1 LNHTLAGTP
10 LRPQGVGASADSKC
24 DHTAGKFFIFLEE
37 GMDIRIKRALAAAGI
52 ATAMALPL
60 STQASDGTITF
71 TGAVTASTCTLKVNG
86 AGTGDGAVALP
97 TVDTSA
103 LTNAATATKTAAGT
117 FFSIGL
123 TNCTAATDLLPGP
136 AAPTT
141 VAIYFEAGPN
151 VDVATG
157 GLINGGTSNVE
168 VNLYNASN
176 ATVIGT
182 QIKPGTSTNTT
193 SYATPL
199 ALATYVATAGPL
211 QWFYAGYS
219 TAANGGNAAS
229 AGSVSTSVTY
239 SLVYN

>member
-1 LNHTLAGTP
+1 
-10 LRPQGVGASADSKC
+10 
-24 DHTAGKFFIFLEE
+24 
-37 GMDIRIKRALAAAGI
+37 MDIRIKRALAAAGI

-71 TGAVTASTCTLKVNG
+71 TGAVTASTCTLQVNG
-86 AGTGDGAVALP
+86 AGTGNGAVTLP

-103 LTNAATATKTAAGT
+103 LTNAAAPTKTAAGT
-117 FFSIGL
+117 FFSVGL

-136 AAPTT
+136 TAPTH

-151 VDVATG
+151 VDVQTG
-157 GLINGGTSNVE
+157 GLINSGTSNVE

-176 ATVIGT
+176 ATVVTT

-199 ALATYVATAGPL
+199 TLTSYTSTTGAL

>member
-1 LNHTLAGTP
+1 MDYG
-10 LRPQGVGASADSKC
+10 
-24 DHTAGKFFIFLEE
+24 HTAGWFFILED
-37 GMDIRIKRALAAAGI
+37 GMDIRIKRAMAAAGI
-52 ATAMALPL
+52 ATALALPL
-60 STQASDGTITF
+60 SSQASDGTITF

-103 LTNAATATKTAAGT
+103 LTNAATPTKTAAGT
-117 FFSIGL
+117 FFSVGL
-123 TNCTAATDLLPGP
+123 TNCTAATDILPGP
-136 AAPTT
+136 TAPTH

-157 GLINGGTSNVE
+157 GLINAGTSNVE

-176 ATVIGT
+176 ATVVGS
-182 QIKPGTSTNTT
+182 QIKPGTATNTT

-199 ALATYVATAGPL
+199 AITTYALLAGPL

-219 TAANGGNAAS
+219 TAANGGVAAS
-229 AGSVSTSVTY
+229 PGSVSTSVTY